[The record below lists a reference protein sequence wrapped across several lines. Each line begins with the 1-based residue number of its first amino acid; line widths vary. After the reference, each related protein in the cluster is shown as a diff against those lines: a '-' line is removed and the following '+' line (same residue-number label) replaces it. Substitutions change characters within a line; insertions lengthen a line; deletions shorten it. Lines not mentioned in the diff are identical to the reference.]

1 MEPVSPRARCP
12 RRRGTHSER
21 RRGHGLLSGEALEG
35 DAAATPPEPR
45 AAITCRVRRA
55 PDDGRA
61 TRASAPGRGPRPWT
75 TAGSTEPSSATA
87 ARVAQIGRAPWA
99 PRRAGRRAGSAPAE
113 ARRLE
118 EPGGAPV
125 RAACLG
131 PRPSGTRGL
140 DEHHAARTRRLGGRG
155 ARERRGRGQG
165 PVSMQRPSVRQA
177 HTGRTGPRAAHH
189 HAHERR
195 RLSLTGTLVGDGV
208 ERVCGRRRGGR
219 RTSAMAVRA
228 RHLHCAAPPGTSTL
242 GAGPSTAWLSATSA
256 RRRVTRSSDGSPRR
270 SRVLG
275 VGHYPCAL
283 ATGQA
288 PRARTTGQMD
298 ILIECPDP
306 WRDNAAIHT
315 PSTLA
320 SPGGRSRGRKSR
332 SSP

>member
-1 MEPVSPRARCP
+1 MVSSRAKRSKGTPPRPHLSQGRRSPVVCAGPPTTGAPLGRALRAAGRGLGPRRAPLSLRVP
-12 RRRGTHSER
+12 RRRGSHRSAGHPGPRVALAGGPAR
-21 RRGHGLLSGEALEG
+21 RRPRLGGSRS
-35 DAAATPPEPR
+35 R
-45 AAITCRVRRA
+45 AALRCAQLVWGRV
-55 PDDGRA
+55 
-61 TRASAPGRGPRPWT
+61 
-75 TAGSTEPSSATA
+75 
-87 ARVAQIGRAPWA
+87 
-99 PRRAGRRAGSAPAE
+99 
-113 ARRLE
+113 L
-118 EPGGAPV
+118 
-125 RAACLG
+125 L
-131 PRPSGTRGL
+131 GTRGL
-140 DEHHAARTRRLGGRG
+140 DEHHAARTRHLGGRG

-165 PVSMQRPSVRQA
+165 PVSMQRPSLRQA

-189 HAHERR
+189 HAHGR
-195 RLSLTGTLVGDGV
+195 RLSLTATLVGDGV
-208 ERVCGRRRGGR
+208 EKVRGRRRGGR

-256 RRRVTRSSDGSPRR
+256 RRRVTRASDGAPRR

-283 ATGQA
+283 ATGPA
-288 PRARTTGQMD
+288 PRARTTGQMG